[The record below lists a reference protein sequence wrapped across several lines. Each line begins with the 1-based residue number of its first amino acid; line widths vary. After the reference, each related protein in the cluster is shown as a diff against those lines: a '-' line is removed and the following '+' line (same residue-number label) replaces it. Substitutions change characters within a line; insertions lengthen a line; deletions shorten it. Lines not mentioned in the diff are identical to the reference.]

1 MILFHKNKPN
11 KMVNIVNMKIKEL
24 IQSIM
29 EIFKIKQIKISIKIS
44 NPSQSMIK
52 DIVKKDNLS

>member
-1 MILFHKNKPN
+1 MVII
-11 KMVNIVNMKIKEL
+11 VNIKIKEL

-29 EIFKIKQIKISIKIS
+29 EIFKIKQIKIFIKIS

-52 DIVKKDNLS
+52 IRFKKDNLS